1 MADVT
6 GDNTE
11 EDDVIEGDGDNE
23 VTDDDAEG
31 DSVGDDSADDPA
43 PELSVFSLLSFS
55 FLGL

>member
-1 MADVT
+1 MAELT

-11 EDDVIEGDGDNE
+11 DEDVIDGDGDND

-31 DSVGDDSADDPA
+31 DSVGDDSVDDPA
-43 PELSVFSLLSFS
+43 PELSVFSFLSFS